1 MKVEAP
7 FIHLIKL
14 HTKYYLYDVNSKMIV
29 NISNDLFDFFKSNEN
44 IKAEIEIPHKLE
56 DEVRRLLKYDLF
68 SKTDTGYEIEYP
80 QGTNLEEILNNCM
93 RIMTLQV
100 TQNCNLRC
108 KYCVYSGSY
117 SNRVHSN
124 KRMSFETAKSAI
136 DFLYAHSS
144 MTTSIGIGFYGGEPL
159 LEFDL
164 LKKCVEYAKMKFIGK
179 DLSFTLTTNATLL
192 TEEIMKFFVKN
203 NFFVTISFDGPQ
215 VIQDKNRVMAD
226 GKSGSFE
233 TVMKNVEM
241 FLNKYPDF
249 SWHVSFNAVLDP
261 TNDFSCS
268 NDFFMNFET
277 VKSITANGVLVSTDG
292 LKKELEK
299 DETFSIA
306 YEYEMFKNF
315 LCSCGKLDKIGSKLS
330 VAYIEQ
336 LEKLVAKREVGIE
349 KNKKFAHPG
358 GPCLIGVHKFFV
370 NADGNFYPCE
380 RVDESANVTKIGN
393 IKSGFDFDRIRE
405 LLNIGKLTENEC
417 KNCCNYYMVS
427 HIARLVNEGF
437 FENGGSV
444 RAVPV
449 TIGGSS
455 YVPPI
460 PNELDAKEKI
470 DEIIN
475 SGLEDVDIAIEL
487 TLYCMKTQIFI
498 DGNKRASIIFAN
510 HFMIGK
516 GIGLLVVPENIVSE
530 FKSLLVAY
538 YEGRNEDEIKAFL
551 KEKCWRKF

>member
-299 DETFSIA
+299 DETFS
-306 YEYEMFKNF
+306 
-315 LCSCGKLDKIGSKLS
+315 G
-330 VAYIEQ
+330 
-336 LEKLVAKREVGIE
+336 
-349 KNKKFAHPG
+349 
-358 GPCLIGVHKFFV
+358 
-370 NADGNFYPCE
+370 
-380 RVDESANVTKIGN
+380 
-393 IKSGFDFDRIRE
+393 
-405 LLNIGKLTENEC
+405 
-417 KNCCNYYMVS
+417 
-427 HIARLVNEGF
+427 
-437 FENGGSV
+437 
-444 RAVPV
+444 
-449 TIGGSS
+449 
-455 YVPPI
+455 
-460 PNELDAKEKI
+460 
-470 DEIIN
+470 
-475 SGLEDVDIAIEL
+475 
-487 TLYCMKTQIFI
+487 
-498 DGNKRASIIFAN
+498 
-510 HFMIGK
+510 
-516 GIGLLVVPENIVSE
+516 
-530 FKSLLVAY
+530 
-538 YEGRNEDEIKAFL
+538 
-551 KEKCWRKF
+551 